1 MTLFKKNTQVC
12 EPLPDQIARNPLIT
26 SWHSIPDGSFVY
38 LGVEASAKS
47 AESEERFW
55 RRVLFAFAGCWI
67 TGVVVKHILLGLF
80 ARLSPDGASWL
91 GFWAVFVAFAFLVAW
106 LSRFRQEKRICTV
119 TSDQLVIERH
129 DGTLCYAL
137 NQVVGIQRQAIDQ
150 QKIDK
155 ERRRYVKQRD
165 PKLKLPFSAELM
177 LETVLGQVSLGAV
190 FGLEEARNITDA
202 LNTAIQFMKGRTAT
216 GAGPVVDPRFQYKGK
231 SAGQIPE

>member
-1 MTLFKKNTQVC
+1 MTLFKKNTQVY
-12 EPLPDQIARNPLIT
+12 ETLPDQITSNPLIT
-26 SWHSIPDGSFVY
+26 SWHSIPDGAFAY
-38 LGVEASAKS
+38 LVVNASAKS

-55 RRVLFAFAGCWI
+55 RMTLFAFAGCWVG
-67 TGVVVKHILLGLF
+67 GVAVKHILLGLITGI
-80 ARLSPDGASWL
+80 SPSGAAWL
-91 GFWAVFVAFAFLVAW
+91 GFWVAFVAFAFLVACFA
-106 LSRFRQEKRICTV
+106 RFRQEKRICTV

-129 DGTLCYAL
+129 DDTLCHAL
-137 NQVVGIQRQAIDQ
+137 NLVVGIQRQAIDQ

-155 ERRRYVKQRD
+155 ERRRFRKQRE

-190 FGLEEARNITDA
+190 FGLEEARNIADA

-231 SAGQIPE
+231 SAGQIPD